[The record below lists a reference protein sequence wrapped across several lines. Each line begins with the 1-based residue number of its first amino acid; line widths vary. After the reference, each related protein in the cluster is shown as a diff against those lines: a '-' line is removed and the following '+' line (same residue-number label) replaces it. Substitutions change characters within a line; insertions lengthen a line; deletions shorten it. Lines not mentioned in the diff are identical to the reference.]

1 MKKLLTLLFVFSIFN
16 GFSQEK
22 KLKEYS
28 HAEFFKMIEAEKSD
42 VFKLK
47 DDFIKFN
54 SETDSLYFFRNSTI
68 GYVFKSTDTL
78 TITKKLN

>member
-28 HAEFFKMIEAEKSD
+28 HAEFLKMIEAEKSD

-47 DDFIKFN
+47 RCFHQI
-54 SETDSLYFFRNSTI
+54 
-68 GYVFKSTDTL
+68 
-78 TITKKLN
+78 